1 MTEETVIS
9 RQVKARLFCKRVQ
22 NTTFAKKYTMN
33 TDIIANYTQ
42 MALALLPNIVL
53 ALLTLVIGF
62 WIIGRITQVTH
73 LAFQKRNFDPTVE
86 RFLTSLI
93 NVGLKVMLLLSVA
106 GMFGIE
112 TTSFIAIFTALAF
125 AVGTALSGSLG
136 HFASG
141 VMLLTFRPYK
151 VGDLVTLAGQTGHVD
166 EIQMFNTVLLT
177 DDNKKISIPNG
188 VVTANVITNIS
199 GQGEI
204 RVDMDYAVGVT
215 ADFAK
220 VREAV
225 LQVNSQCPTVLKDK
239 PVDVY
244 INGSTPG
251 SLKLVVRP
259 WCKSGQYWDTYFFFQ
274 ENVRRAFAEKGIP
287 GPEIEG

>member
-1 MTEETVIS
+1 
-9 RQVKARLFCKRVQ
+9 
-22 NTTFAKKYTMN
+22 MN

-42 MALALLPNIVL
+42 MALALLPNIPL
-53 ALLTLVIGF
+53 ALLTLVVGF
-62 WIIGRITQVTH
+62 WIIGRITRVTH
-73 LAFQKRNFDPTVE
+73 VAFQKRNFDPTVE
-86 RFLTSLI
+86 RFLSSLI

-106 GMFGIE
+106 GMFGVE

-188 VVTANVITNIS
+188 VVTSNVITNIS

-204 RVDMDYAVGVT
+204 RVDMEYAVGVA
-215 ADFAK
+215 ADFAQ

-225 LQVNSQCPTVLKDK
+225 LQVNSQCPTALKNK
-239 PVDVY
+239 PADVY

-251 SLKLVVRP
+251 SLKLAVRP
-259 WCKSGQYWDTYFFFQ
+259 WCKSDQYWDTYFYFQ
-274 ENVRRAFAEKGIP
+274 ENVRRAFAERSIP

>member
-1 MTEETVIS
+1 
-9 RQVKARLFCKRVQ
+9 
-22 NTTFAKKYTMN
+22 MN
-33 TDIIANYTQ
+33 SELLATYTQ
-42 MALALLPNIVL
+42 LALSKLPTIAM
-53 ALLTLVIGF
+53 ALLTLVVGF
-62 WIIGRITQVTH
+62 WIIGRIIRITH
-73 LAFQKRNFDPTVE
+73 IAFQKRNFDPTVE
-86 RFLTSLI
+86 RFLASLI
-93 NVGLKVMLLLSVA
+93 DVGLKVMLLLSVA

-151 VGDLVTLAGQTGHVD
+151 VGDLVTLAGNTGHVE

-188 VVTANVITNIS
+188 VVTSNVITNIS
-199 GQGEI
+199 GQGII
-204 RVDMDYAVGVT
+204 RVDMDYAVGVQADMDQIRT
-215 ADFAK
+215 AVNK
-220 VREAV
+220 VNNA
-225 LQVNSQCPTVLKDK
+225 CPTLIKDK
-239 PVDVY
+239 PVDVF

-251 SLKLVVRP
+251 SVRLVIRP
-259 WCKSGQYWDTYFFFQ
+259 WCNSAHYWDTYFFYR
-274 ENVRRAFAEKGIP
+274 ENVRKAFGEAGIP